1 MKRTLLI
8 LSVLCVSLAQAQ
20 FTALPYTQDFE
31 GATIGDNPTTD
42 LSAVFE
48 EVVSDGE
55 NSISIATGNGSNSTQ
70 VLKAVATSFSGNN
83 SNHYIN
89 SPTFACT
96 AGTSYTVTFDLFAT
110 NTSTNF
116 NILSSATGVEFHNGN
131 DRLNPES
138 VTGSVT
144 VGSVALKVNKKGA
157 VTANEIKDHANGWTT
172 GTFEFV
178 IPDGH
183 TAFRFQFYKFGVNV
197 IEVDNITVI
206 ATDDLSVGGIDAN
219 AVQLQSNLVTNTLSF
234 ISDSAIS
241 QAVAVN
247 MLGAQTVLPST
258 DGKTFDTSALNSG
271 IYIVKASL
279 SNGASQAFQIIK
291 Q

>member
-1 MKRTLLI
+1 MKRKLLI
-8 LSVLCVSLAQAQ
+8 LCAFCVSLAQAQ
-20 FTALPYTQDFE
+20 FTALPYTEDFE
-31 GATIGDNPTTD
+31 GATIGNNPTTD
-42 LSAVFE
+42 LSPVFV
-48 EVVSDGE
+48 EVVSDGD
-55 NSISIATGNGSNSTQ
+55 NSITIATGNGSNSSQ

-96 AGTSYTVTFDLFAT
+96 PETSYTVTFDLFAT
-110 NTSTNF
+110 STSTNF
-116 NILSSATGVEFHNGN
+116 NILSSATGVDFHNGN
-131 DRLNPES
+131 DRLSPES
-138 VTGSVT
+138 VSGSVT

-172 GTFEFV
+172 ATFDFV
-178 IPDGH
+178 IPAGH
-183 TAFRFQFYKFGVNV
+183 NAFRFQFYKFGIHT

-206 ATDDLSVGGIDAN
+206 ATDDLSVGAIETN
-219 AVQLQSNLVTNTLSF
+219 AAELQSNLVT
-234 ISDSAIS
+234 DSLTFVADSTIS

-247 MLGAQTVLPST
+247 MLGAQTVLSST

-291 Q
+291 K